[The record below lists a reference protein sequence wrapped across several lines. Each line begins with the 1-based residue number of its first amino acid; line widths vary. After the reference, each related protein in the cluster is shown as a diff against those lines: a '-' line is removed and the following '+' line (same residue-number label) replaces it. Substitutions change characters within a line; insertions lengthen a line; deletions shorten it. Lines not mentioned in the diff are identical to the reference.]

1 MIKFL
6 KDMVSGGS
14 EVSSKRVAGLS
25 AFLCAVVGKYAH
37 LLDKDA
43 FEALLMYSATLLSA
57 SVVTT
62 IFSKKETAK

>member
-1 MIKFL
+1 MIQFL
-6 KDMVSGGS
+6 KNMVSGGS
-14 EVSSKRVAGLS
+14 EVSSKRVAGL
-25 AFLCAVVGKYAH
+25 AALIAALIGKYTH

-62 IFSKKETAK
+62 IFNKK